1 MNLLSILTCKIKAR
15 AGGRE
20 AVEGKVELKSFRKR
34 EREEKGSRE
43 KEGEGKT
50 KGGGRKME
58 QKHVA

>member
-1 MNLLSILTCKIKAR
+1 M
-15 AGGRE
+15 
-20 AVEGKVELKSFRKR
+20 EGKVELKSFRKR